1 MPGKRQPTDLV
12 LLNGRKHLSQAEEA
26 ERRSHETR
34 VPPAKNPKPPPWLDE
49 SLRKEFRKLGKQ
61 LIVVGLYTDLDADV
75 LGMYLTARHQW
86 EIATRETEAMLV
98 LGAVAGA
105 DKWSKIQER
114 AFKAARGCASDLGLS
129 VTARCRLVVPQPATD
144 PDEAEDD
151 PFTAMLT
158 TRQRAAGG

>member
-61 LIVVGLYTDLDADV
+61 LIAVGLYSDLDADT

-86 EIATRETEAMLV
+86 ELATRETEQCLV
-98 LGAVAGA
+98 VGDIIGS
-105 DKWSKIQER
+105 DKWSKSQER
-114 AFKAARGCASDLGLS
+114 FFKAARSCASDLGLS
-129 VTARCRLVVPQPATD
+129 VSARCRLVVPQAPVD
-144 PDEAEDD
+144 PDPGEADD
-151 PFTAMLT
+151 FFAELMS
-158 TRQRAAGG
+158 RQRIAGG